1 MFFSEYKYPSLSLQ
15 GKSSLKTLLVKHIT
29 PLSNGEG

>member
-1 MFFSEYKYPSLSLQ
+1 MVEDKVNNQ
-15 GKSSLKTLLVKHIT
+15 KKENTENQNKIETAKHIT